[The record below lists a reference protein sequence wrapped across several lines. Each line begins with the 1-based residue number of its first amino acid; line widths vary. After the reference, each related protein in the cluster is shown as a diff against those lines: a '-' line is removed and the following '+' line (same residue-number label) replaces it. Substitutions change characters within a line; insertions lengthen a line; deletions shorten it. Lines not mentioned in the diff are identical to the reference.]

1 MSEKL
6 LYRKVKDGLRSVLV
20 VLNAIWFKRIYYL
33 ILMFKFFLRIFNKWN
48 FSKLRFYYERMKMMW
63 RKNQGKNLE
72 YVTILFQWINIF
84 LNIFPRL
91 NIHYFNAERNLR
103 TFANKKKGKKKER
116 EKINAWLNIELYLVD
131 RLPSYVQWKIVI
143 MYANKIMLNK
153 MWDNNFSKYF

>member
-1 MSEKL
+1 MRWMGLRRARVGIMLIVMQIVTSCLENCCTG
-6 LYRKVKDGLRSVLV
+6 KVKDGLRSVLV

-91 NIHYFNAERNLR
+91 NIHYFNVERNLR
-103 TFANKKKGKKKER
+103 TFANKKKGKKRER
-116 EKINAWLNIELYLVD
+116 ERKLMRD
-131 RLPSYVQWKIVI
+131 
-143 MYANKIMLNK
+143 
-153 MWDNNFSKYF
+153 